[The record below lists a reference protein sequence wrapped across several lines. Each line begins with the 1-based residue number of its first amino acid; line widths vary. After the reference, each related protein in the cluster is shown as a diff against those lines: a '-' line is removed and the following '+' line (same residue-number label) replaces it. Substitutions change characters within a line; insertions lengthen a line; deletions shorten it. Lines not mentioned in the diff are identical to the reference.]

1 MGSLLRQV
9 RHIQLLATFHHN
21 KSPPLLCSNTLTANV
36 VSIMHIWISCRV
48 YKIKNDLTFVH
59 HPGKFH
65 LGTAPHIISPSVH
78 GVFSSTVTPFKPFIL
93 RPAADWGISTMP
105 VMMAVRSKE
114 EMRGLCWFL
123 KKIMTFLYLD
133 CWFLVKW
140 GTDWWGSGIEIRSLR
155 NLWDQIISL
164 VTATDILRQLVS
176 KS

>member
-65 LGTAPHIISPSVH
+65 LGTAPHIISPSAH

-114 EMRGLCWFL
+114 EMRGFCWFL
-123 KKIMTFLYLD
+123 KKIMTFLFLD
-133 CWFLVKW
+133 CWSLVKW
-140 GTDWWGSGIEIRSLR
+140 GTECCWCGFELMI
-155 NLWDQIISL
+155 
-164 VTATDILRQLVS
+164 TASQLAKQS
-176 KS
+176 HNTYL